1 MSHGME
7 VSGVCLLRPQ
17 TDPQPRPQ
25 RPLQKGLEQPKEAAS
40 RSHSAGRAPALPRG
54 QVTLRE
60 RDRHV
65 ICAALPSRWGCPGGV
80 VQVGGPW
87 PQHQQIP
94 AGCSRKHPPGL
105 GAGSALA
112 LGRAPNR
119 TGASADSKPRAARAR
134 PPDPVT
140 AGEARRRQRP
150 GSRPPPPGSY
160 KPAERP
166 THPPPAKQTA
176 EHPPAPPLPEG
187 CSERS
192 GVAAAGTITRAQ
204 SRRPQGNCHGGGD
217 QGFVPALRARW
228 PFPATLRP
236 LTLSLQLW
244 VGLEDDL

>member
-119 TGASADSKPRAARAR
+119 TGASADSKPRAARAG

-166 THPPPAKQTA
+166 THPLPNKLQST
-176 EHPPAPPLPEG
+176 PLPRP
-187 CSERS
+187 CQRAARS
-192 GVAAAGTITRAQ
+192 GVEWLQPAPSLGHSRDVPRETVMGEGTRA
-204 SRRPQGNCHGGGD
+204 SC
-217 QGFVPALRARW
+217 LRSGLAG
-228 PFPATLRP
+228 
-236 LTLSLQLW
+236 LSLPPS
-244 VGLEDDL
+244 GR